1 MRRVEMHVNRLCFAA
16 TRGSLQAL
24 GRSKFISG
32 ERQLLADICP
42 WRQAK
47 VVALPMS
54 QPKT

>member
-1 MRRVEMHVNRLCFAA
+1 MRRVERHVNRLCFAA